1 MQEINIEDFKNALR
15 DRAVEFKYSKK
26 NGDIR
31 IAKGTLNSDIM
42 GDDNIPK
49 GTGYDIK
56 DNNIRY
62 YDLNS
67 NGWRSFLSENLIE
80 WN

>member
-15 DRAVEFKYSKK
+15 DRIVEFKYSKK